1 MLPIAILAGGL
12 ATRLRPIT
20 QTIPKALVDIA
31 GKPFIARQ
39 LEYLKAQGFE
49 RVVLCVGHL
58 GGQIERVV
66 GDGSA
71 FGLEIRYSHDGERLL
86 GTGGALRRAL
96 ALLGDQFFVA
106 HGDSWMPVAYAPIER
121 AFHASG
127 KPALMTVLHNA
138 DRWDKS
144 NVLYEPGRVVEYNKL
159 APKPS
164 MHYIDY
170 GIAVL
175 SSTVFNEDARDSVL
189 DLADVYHA
197 LSLRGEL
204 AGYEVHER
212 FHEIGS
218 HAGLT
223 ETIAFFSK
231 G

>member
-20 QTIPKALVDIA
+20 QTVPKALVDIA
-31 GKPFIARQ
+31 GKPFIVRQ
-39 LEYLKAQGFE
+39 LEYLRAQGFE

-58 GGQIERVV
+58 GEQIERAV

-71 FGLEIRYSHDGERLL
+71 FGFDVRYSYDGERLL
-86 GTGGALRRAL
+86 GTGGALQRAL
-96 ALLGDQFFVA
+96 PLLGEQFFVA
-106 HGDSWMPVAYAPIER
+106 HGDSWMPVDYAPIER

-144 NVLYEPGRVVEYNKL
+144 NVLYEAGRVVEYNKR

-164 MHYIDY
+164 MHFIDY

-175 SSTVFNEDARDSVL
+175 SSTVFGERTRDRVL

-218 HAGLT
+218 PEGLT
-223 ETIAFFSK
+223 ETIAFFAK